1 MAWLVT
7 VRWTTLAACAGAL
20 VAGAGGLGVRAPLAA
35 AAGASAAVVLTN
47 TWLMWR
53 IRRGAPVSA
62 LVAGVCISAD
72 VALLTWLLLMS
83 GGALNPA
90 SAFYLVQIVVTAL
103 VLGRRWT
110 AVVTALSVGGYA
122 ALFLFQTDELRAA
135 QGMHPEIATHMRGMW
150 LAFALVAIVI
160 SVLVTR
166 LALAIERRDLA
177 LDALRDRSARAS
189 RAAGLASV
197 VAGAAHELGT
207 PLATIAV
214 AAHELE
220 LALADQDAD
229 ADAVREDARLIRE
242 EIDRCRALLTGMA
255 GRVSLPFGQAPARL
269 AVSSVIETVLS
280 RLPSGDRA
288 RVQVTC
294 PAADVRWPLD
304 VVAQALGN
312 VVRNALQASPPNGG
326 IDLRAAAFEE
336 RVEVVVED
344 RGQGMTAET
353 AARAGEPFFTTK
365 PEGIGIGL
373 GLFVARS
380 SVEQLGGRLELVSIP
395 GQGTAVTITI
405 PRDVVDTV
413 HA

>member
-20 VAGAGGLGVRAPLAA
+20 VAGAGGLGARAPVAA
-35 AAGASAAVVLTN
+35 AAAASAAVALTN

-53 IRRGAPVSA
+53 IRRGSPVSA
-62 LVAGVCISAD
+62 PAAGVCISAD
-72 VALLTWLLLMS
+72 VVLLTWLLLMS

-110 AVVTALSVGGYA
+110 AAVTALSVSGYA
-122 ALFLFQTDELRAA
+122 VLFLFQTDELRAA

-150 LAFALVAIVI
+150 LAFAIVAIVI
-160 SVLVTR
+160 GVLVTR
-166 LALAIERRDLA
+166 LALAIERRDRA
-177 LDALRDRSARAS
+177 LDALRDRNARAS

-207 PLATIAV
+207 PLATMAV

-220 LALADQDAD
+220 LAIADHDA
-229 ADAVREDARLIRE
+229 AAMREDARLIRE
-242 EIDRCRALLTGMA
+242 EIDRCRALLAGMA
-255 GRVSLPFGQAPARL
+255 GRVSLPLGEAPARSAL
-269 AVSSVIETVLS
+269 SAVVEAVLS
-280 RLPSGDRA
+280 RVPAGDRG
-288 RVQVTC
+288 RVRVTC

-312 VVRNALQASPPNGG
+312 VVRNALQASPPENDV
-326 IDLRAAAFEE
+326 DLRTAVLDG
-336 RVEVVVED
+336 RVEVVVQD
-344 RGQGMTAET
+344 RGAGMSADT

-365 PEGIGIGL
+365 PEGRGIGL
-373 GLFVARS
+373 GLFVAKS
-380 SVEQLGGRLELVSIP
+380 SVEQLGGRLDLVSTP
-395 GQGTAVTITI
+395 GQGTTVTITL
-405 PRDVVDTV
+405 PRDVVHTV
-413 HA
+413 QA

>member
-20 VAGAGGLGVRAPLAA
+20 LAGAGGLGVRAPVAA

-53 IRRGAPVSA
+53 IRRGTPVSA
-62 LVAGVCISAD
+62 LAAGVCISAD
-72 VALLTWLLLMS
+72 VVLLTWLLLMS

-110 AVVTALSVGGYA
+110 AAITALSVSGYA

-160 SVLVTR
+160 GVLVTR
-166 LALAIERRDLA
+166 LALAIERRDRA

-207 PLATIAV
+207 PLATMAV

-220 LALADQDAD
+220 LAIAEHDAS
-229 ADAVREDARLIRE
+229 AMREDARLIRE
-242 EIDRCRALLTGMA
+242 EIDRCRALLAGMA
-255 GRVSLPFGQAPARL
+255 GRVSLPLGEAPARS
-269 AVSSVIETVLS
+269 AVSVVIDAVLS
-280 RLPSGDRA
+280 RLSSGDCA
-288 RVQVTC
+288 RVRVTC
-294 PAADVRWPLD
+294 PPADVRWPVD

-312 VVRNALQASPPNGG
+312 VVRNALQASPPGG
-326 IDLRAAAFEE
+326 EIDLHAAVFDE
-336 RVEVVVED
+336 RVDVVVVD
-344 RGQGMTAET
+344 RGKGMTAET

-365 PEGIGIGL
+365 PEGTGIGL

-380 SVEQLGGRLELVSIP
+380 SVEQLGGRLELVSSP
-395 GQGTAVTITI
+395 GQGTKVTVTL
-405 PRDVVDTV
+405 PRDVVGTV